1 MASSKLQR
9 PKKSATKPAS
19 KSAAKKPSKPTAK
32 KSVAS
37 ASKPSPKPAEPKM
50 DVTTLEVAQS
60 ELARCLGLASQNV
73 ATLVQTGTLR
83 KSSSGKFPLV
93 ESVSAYCR
101 SLRERKAGSNKSDL
115 ELENIALKNE
125 RLKEQLRSWRMQR
138 DREVAMAILEA
149 QRNTLQKLREECK
162 LVPALVEAIDE
173 YIGCIDRTDIEQIS
187 CTVEGEQED
196 EDE

>member
-1 MASSKLQR
+1 MASSKLR
-9 PKKSATKPAS
+9 KSA
-19 KSAAKKPSKPTAK
+19 KSVAKPTAK
-32 KSVAS
+32 KQVAS
-37 ASKPSPKPAEPKM
+37 ASKPAAKKPTKPTSKPASKPAEPKADARTM
-50 DVTTLEVAQS
+50 EVTPT
-60 ELARCLGLASQNV
+60 ELALCLGLAAANIT
-73 ATLVQTGTLR
+73 TLVQTGTLR

-101 SLRERKAGSNKSDL
+101 SLRERKAGSSKSDL

>member
-1 MASSKLQR
+1 MQ
-9 PKKSATKPAS
+9 
-19 KSAAKKPSKPTAK
+19 
-32 KSVAS
+32 
-37 ASKPSPKPAEPKM
+37 
-50 DVTTLEVAQS
+50 
-60 ELARCLGLASQNV
+60 ELGYLLGLGTSNIAGF
-73 ATLVQTGTLR
+73 VQTGLMR
-83 KSSSGKFPLV
+83 KTSGGKLPLM

-101 SLRERKAGSNKSDL
+101 SLRERKAGSSKSDL

-125 RLKEQLRSWRMQR
+125 KLKEQLRSWRMQR
-138 DREVAMAILEA
+138 DREVAMVILEA